1 MRKFL
6 SLVLGIVVGA
16 TFILSCSK
24 EEFKS
29 SEKEI
34 TEFSIGS
41 LAANAKGIVDQKA
54 KTVTFKVPAG
64 TDVKA
69 LVPMVMVSKYA
80 TVVPA
85 SGVSQDF
92 TAPVTYT
99 VTAEDGSKQTFT
111 VTVIVMSGDK
121 EIKSFKFAG
130 LTPAVVGGINK
141 ETGTIKLSVPF
152 GTNVKELVP
161 TIEIS
166 EKATVTPAAGV
177 KQDFTKPVVYT
188 VAAEDGSKREYTVTV
203 EAGKSTEKQL
213 LEFKFAGISPAVVAT
228 VDEGKK
234 TVKAVVPFGTNVKAL
249 VPTLSVSANA
259 TVNPASGVATDFT
272 SDVQYTVTAQ
282 DGSKQ
287 AYTVSVEVA
296 KNAEAKILKFKF
308 AGLNPAV
315 EGVVNEAEKT
325 VKLTVP
331 YGTNVA
337 SIVPSV
343 TYSANAAISP
353 NSEVAQNFSNPV
365 VYAVTSESGV
375 KVNYTV
381 SVVVEPFK
389 TEIKEL
395 SSTTIGQGESLTIKG
410 NFAPSKTEVV
420 LEGTTNYVLT
430 IASESSSELKVM
442 LPANI
447 KVGNYT
453 LTVKSDGVKT
463 AYGSKITVVN
473 PNAPVITGVNKQ
485 SFMRG
490 IDLLILSGK
499 NLKQAGKIPT
509 VQIGSY
515 QTNISVNDAGTQAS
529 LVVPMSSPLGLQ
541 EIYMGYTDGS
551 EVEGVVK
558 VTILENT
565 KPAPTISTVSSTS
578 LFFGDILTIDGT
590 NFAASG
596 NGVLFKESF
605 AYDFRPTI
613 ISESATQIKVQLPT
627 DRMASDYTLEVT
639 SNGKTTSYGTKIGIA
654 YGNLALTGLAS
665 SAVKP
670 NEEIVV
676 NGKYIYDNTE
686 NRMMNILVDGEW
698 GSSYKI
704 LDLKTISITPPSL
717 SVGKHTLVIKSIQG
731 SVLLSTE
738 FEVK

>member
-141 ETGTIKLSVPF
+141 ETGAIRLSVPF

-166 EKATVTPAAGV
+166 EKATVTPSAGV

-213 LEFKFAGISPAVVAT
+213 LEFKLAGISPAVVAT

-381 SVVVEPFK
+381 SVEVAKFK
-389 TEIKEL
+389 PEIREV
-395 SSTTIGQGESLTIKG
+395 SSVGVAVGDLLTIKG
-410 NFAPSKTEVV
+410 LFVAQKTDVYLGDKKLQVESSTSSEMKVTIPSGIGVGSYSLSVVVDGAEVV
-420 LEGTTNYVLT
+420 YGT
-430 IASESSSELKVM
+430 
-442 LPANI
+442 
-447 KVGNYT
+447 
-453 LTVKSDGVKT
+453 
-463 AYGSKITVVN
+463 KINVVD
-473 PNAPVITGVNKQ
+473 PNAPVIISLNKTSFIRGLDEIVITG
-485 SFMRG
+485 R
-490 IDLLILSGK
+490 
-499 NLKQAGKIPT
+499 NLKPKGWSSYLMFGNKGYAVDVKEDGT
-509 VQIGSY
+509 V
-515 QTNISVNDAGTQAS
+515 VRF
-529 LVVPMSSPLGLQ
+529 VVPR
-541 EIYMGYTDGS
+541 
-551 EVEGVVK
+551 EVAVGQVNVK
-558 VTILENT
+558 VSTDPDNDVFSNTLSVSILENT
-565 KPAPTISTVSSTS
+565 NPVPVISKVNKTS
-578 LFFGDILTIDGT
+578 IFIGDVLEITGS
-590 NFAASG
+590 NFAKQGNKIRFQYPNSQMG
-596 NGVLFKESF
+596 INGV
-605 AYDFRPTI
+605 I
-613 ISESATQIKVQLPT
+613 ISESETSIKVATDDLPEGESFNLMVSSNGQEAIYQT
-627 DRMASDYTLEVT
+627 PIVVSKGITVVTSLTPSTVKAGGSIVLAGEYFYDNGFFLTVDGKYVDYTRNSLE
-639 SNGKTTSYGTKIGIA
+639 KITVPISEYEDA
-654 YGNLALTGLAS
+654 
-665 SAVKP
+665 
-670 NEEIVV
+670 
-676 NGKYIYDNTE
+676 
-686 NRMMNILVDGEW
+686 GE
-698 GSSYKI
+698 
-704 LDLKTISITPPSL
+704 
-717 SVGKHTLVIKSIQG
+717 HTLVLKTTDY
-731 SVLLSTE
+731 VNPKTYTLKFTV
-738 FEVK
+738 VK